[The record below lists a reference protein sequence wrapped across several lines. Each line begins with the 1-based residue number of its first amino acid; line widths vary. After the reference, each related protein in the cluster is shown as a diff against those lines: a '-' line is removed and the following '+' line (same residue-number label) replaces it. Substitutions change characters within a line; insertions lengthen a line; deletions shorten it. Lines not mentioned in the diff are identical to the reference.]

1 MAQALEVLV
10 ALEVLQTVMEKTEMQ
25 LTRPSLAPVW
35 FQEVRQAACIIM
47 DMVDE
52 LQDTSPPAATMMTRM
67 LPRLAIKKNDMAN
80 KVEEMKEKVI
90 GLKKTFQSYIYEG
103 PVLIQHQ
110 QPRRAGDKPRS
121 MLLFEP
127 LVLGRGSDKQ
137 TIVNMLLSAVSNIT
151 QGRPRGIILP
161 IFGFAT
167 SGMTTMAMMVFSDT
181 HSFIQQYD
189 FRVWVTV
196 SMEFDFYRIGG
207 SILCQVV
214 SGREEQEDINDHDSN
229 SDVVGMDGIMNGNH
243 GLLNGKKVLLVLDD
257 LWEEDPIQLQL
268 LTSMLSFLGDKV
280 DVIVTTRNQAIARQI
295 CTVEPYM
302 LNLLDDDTCW
312 EIIKESIC
320 FHVEEEKEAAEWLE
334 KIGWEVARK
343 CRGSPLAARV
353 FAGQLSS
360 HSPKYWIQHLNTNEA
375 FNLFPSEILASR
387 MALSYNRMPP
397 KLRLCFAY
405 CAIFPDGHNFL
416 KIDLIHQWI
425 ALHLIQPSESLSA
438 TQIAKEYV
446 TKLFDMSFLQ
456 AAKSDPASGKDEKSA
471 ILCTMHHLVW
481 GFADCYLDDVQYRLL
496 TDYSGELATDHVDNI
511 RALRCVGCS
520 KLEFKDDS
528 FSLMRH
534 LDILE
539 LKESP
544 VQKLPNSIWQLRH
557 LGYLKISEFSA
568 LVTLPESLGHLIN
581 VFHIDLSGCSGL
593 VNLSESFGKLT
604 RLVHASL
611 SGCSGL
617 VNLPE
622 SFGELIRLV
631 HANLSGCSGLVS
643 LPESFGKLT
652 RLVDANFSG
661 CSRLVNLPKS
671 LGKLLNLVHINF
683 SGCNGLVTLPESF
696 GDLVNLSHVDLSR
709 CHRLSEIL
717 EGLQKLDKLVYLN
730 LSFWS
735 CFQGLEKCLGSL
747 TNLEHL
753 NLSNPCCYLAQH
765 RSHLQGL
772 KDAMGQLTKLRY
784 LNLSMFLDPIFYYHQ
799 SHEDSVQFIG
809 HCVRGLSSL
818 EHLDLSHNKFLFH
831 LPESLGDLKKLHT
844 LDLLGCI
851 RLKRLA
857 KRIGEISSLKLI
869 VLNNCRGLES
879 CQFVVHVD
887 DRQYNKSNLVQ
898 LEVVDCKEL
907 EISCLEKAKYM
918 EEAQRIRLVEKQKI
932 KTLKLRWS
940 VDAAQGSV
948 KVDENALLGEL
959 VPPHSLQC
967 LELHGYGGETC
978 QPGWWVPSIS
988 SHLPNLVEVTMED
1001 FPRCTILPPLGLL
1014 PNLKRLVLRRMAS
1027 ITRIDDIDLSGSD
1040 QAALIRVS
1048 KVTIDDME
1056 NLKVFLFPG
1065 VAELVIQKCPEL
1077 SFGPLP
1083 PKAQKMVISGCNK
1096 VMSSWRKR
1104 QGDGEEGPSSSTPVT
1119 ELVVENCNLPLGVSS
1134 LLHHLPGLCSLTLK
1148 NCDNLITSSAEINQA
1163 PSSLQS
1169 LCFSHCEEMI
1179 SLPEYLDDLS
1189 SLQELTIQSCHRM
1202 EFSLQSMSKLTKL
1215 KDLYILDCLELKRWC
1230 ESKENEVKLAH
1241 IRPKYE

>member
-1 MAQALEVLV
+1 
-10 ALEVLQTVMEKTEMQ
+10 MEKTEMQ

-581 VFHIDLSGCSGL
+581 VFHIDLSGC
-593 VNLSESFGKLT
+593 
-604 RLVHASL
+604 
-611 SGCSGL
+611 
-617 VNLPE
+617 
-622 SFGELIRLV
+622 
-631 HANLSGCSGLVS
+631 
-643 LPESFGKLT
+643 
-652 RLVDANFSG
+652 
-661 CSRLVNLPKS
+661 
-671 LGKLLNLVHINF
+671 
-683 SGCNGLVTLPESF
+683 NGLVTLPESF

-1119 ELVVENCNLPLGVSS
+1119 ELVVENCNLPL
-1134 LLHHLPGLCSLTLK
+1134 
-1148 NCDNLITSSAEINQA
+1148 EINQA

>member
-1 MAQALEVLV
+1 
-10 ALEVLQTVMEKTEMQ
+10 
-25 LTRPSLAPVW
+25 
-35 FQEVRQAACIIM
+35 
-47 DMVDE
+47 
-52 LQDTSPPAATMMTRM
+52 
-67 LPRLAIKKNDMAN
+67 
-80 KVEEMKEKVI
+80 
-90 GLKKTFQSYIYEG
+90 
-103 PVLIQHQ
+103 
-110 QPRRAGDKPRS
+110 
-121 MLLFEP
+121 
-127 LVLGRGSDKQ
+127 
-137 TIVNMLLSAVSNIT
+137 
-151 QGRPRGIILP
+151 
-161 IFGFAT
+161 
-167 SGMTTMAMMVFSDT
+167 
-181 HSFIQQYD
+181 
-189 FRVWVTV
+189 
-196 SMEFDFYRIGG
+196 
-207 SILCQVV
+207 
-214 SGREEQEDINDHDSN
+214 
-229 SDVVGMDGIMNGNH
+229 
-243 GLLNGKKVLLVLDD
+243 
-257 LWEEDPIQLQL
+257 
-268 LTSMLSFLGDKV
+268 
-280 DVIVTTRNQAIARQI
+280 
-295 CTVEPYM
+295 
-302 LNLLDDDTCW
+302 
-312 EIIKESIC
+312 
-320 FHVEEEKEAAEWLE
+320 
-334 KIGWEVARK
+334 
-343 CRGSPLAARV
+343 
-353 FAGQLSS
+353 
-360 HSPKYWIQHLNTNEA
+360 
-375 FNLFPSEILASR
+375 
-387 MALSYNRMPP
+387 
-397 KLRLCFAY
+397 
-405 CAIFPDGHNFL
+405 
-416 KIDLIHQWI
+416 
-425 ALHLIQPSESLSA
+425 
-438 TQIAKEYV
+438 
-446 TKLFDMSFLQ
+446 
-456 AAKSDPASGKDEKSA
+456 
-471 ILCTMHHLVW
+471 MHHLAW

-496 TDYSGELATDHVDNI
+496 TDYTGELATDNVDNI

-534 LDILE
+534 LDVLE
-539 LKESP
+539 LKEST
-544 VQKLPNSIWQLRH
+544 VQKLPDSIWQMRH

-593 VNLSESFGKLT
+593 ANLPESFGKLT

-611 SGCSGL
+611 SGC
-617 VNLPE
+617 
-622 SFGELIRLV
+622 
-631 HANLSGCSGLVS
+631 
-643 LPESFGKLT
+643 
-652 RLVDANFSG
+652 
-661 CSRLVNLPKS
+661 
-671 LGKLLNLVHINF
+671 
-683 SGCNGLVTLPESF
+683 NGLLTLPESF

-709 CHRLSEIL
+709 CHRLSGIL
-717 EGLQKLDKLVYLN
+717 EGLQKLDKLVYLD
-730 LSFWS
+730 LSYWS

-747 TNLEHL
+747 ANLEHL

-809 HCVRGLSSL
+809 DCVRGLSSL
-818 EHLDLSHNKFLFH
+818 EHLDLSHNKFLVD

-844 LDLLGCI
+844 LDHLGCI

-879 CQFVVHVD
+879 CQFVVHAD
-887 DRQYNKSNLVQ
+887 DRQYNKSNLDQ

-907 EISCLEKAKYM
+907 EISCLEKVKYM

-967 LELHGYGGETC
+967 LQLHGYGGETC

-1001 FPRCTILPPLGLL
+1001 FP
-1014 PNLKRLVLRRMAS
+1014 
-1027 ITRIDDIDLSGSD
+1027 SD
-1040 QAALIRVS
+1040 RAALSRVS

-1077 SFGPLP
+1077 SFVPIP

-1096 VMSSWRKR
+1096 VMSSWGKR
-1104 QGDGEEGPSSSTPVT
+1104 QGDGEEGTSSSSPVT
-1119 ELVVENCNLPLGVSS
+1119 ELVVENCNLLLGVSS

-1148 NCDNLITSSAEINQA
+1148 NCDNLITSSAAIIQA

-1169 LCFSHCEEMI
+1169 LCFFHCEEMI

-1215 KDLYILDCLELKRWC
+1215 KDLYILDSPELKRWC
-1230 ESKENEVKLAH
+1230 ESNENELKLAH